1 MKKMFVLSM
10 LLWNMQTKLA
20 KAMLPYLAAS
30 LTILMVG
37 CGGGGDSSLQAG
49 AGTLKVSLTDVPAGG
64 FAKVNVTIS
73 KVRVHQSSSAP
84 ENDAG
89 WTDITLNPARKI
101 NLLGLM
107 NGVLEDL
114 GQTSLSAGHYTQ
126 LRLVLAANSETN
138 PVANSVVLSSDPPNN
153 TEIALDDTPSAV
165 QSGIKLINEFDV
177 TSGQRVDLVLDF
189 DALKSVVKRGNGK
202 FLLKPVIKVVPTQ
215 LNGIDGFVDKAIL
228 SDNVL
233 VSAQS
238 NGNVMCSTAPNPLTG
253 EFFLTRL
260 VPGNYDVVITASGRA
275 TAVIS
280 GVPVANTASTT
291 ILSTDTA
298 RITLPIST
306 TKNVS
311 GTVTL
316 NPASTAEVV
325 AFVAAKQTFG
335 GGPTVTVATKSVAVD
350 PLSGGSYLLTLPVAA
365 PLLGQYGDGTLP
377 ITLTAQAAVAGKYT
391 IEASAEGYTTQQASK
406 DVSAA
411 DAIQN
416 FTLPLIP

>member
-1 MKKMFVLSM
+1 MFVLSM

-138 PVANSVVLSSDPPNN
+138 PFANSVVLSSDPD
-153 TEIALDDTPSAV
+153 TENALDTPSGV

-189 DALKSVVKRGNGK
+189 DALKSVVKRGNGT

-238 NGNVMCSTAPNPLTG
+238 DGNVMGSTAPDPETG
-253 EFFLTRL
+253 EFFLSRL
-260 VPGNYDVVITASGRA
+260 APGNYDVVITANGRA

-280 GVPVANTASTT
+280 GVPIASTASTT
-291 ILSTDTA
+291 IVSTGSA
-298 RITLPIST
+298 PFMLPISET
-306 TKNVS
+306 
-311 GTVTL
+311 
-316 NPASTAEVV
+316 
-325 AFVAAKQTFG
+325 
-335 GGPTVTVATKSVAVD
+335 
-350 PLSGGSYLLTLPVAA
+350 
-365 PLLGQYGDGTLP
+365 
-377 ITLTAQAAVAGKYT
+377 
-391 IEASAEGYTTQQASK
+391 
-406 DVSAA
+406 
-411 DAIQN
+411 
-416 FTLPLIP
+416 